1 MQFASIT
8 YRRVKYTPYF
18 EYVFEYNEDDPQES
32 YSFGAY
38 DIDEDDSIPVFIRP
52 ITICF
57 HYKRDI
63 ELENAIPILTKEQA
77 LEILQKH
84 VTTMIDDEI
93 QKLETQQEYLYVLKY
108 KARNTELS
116 N

>member
-8 YRRVKYTPYF
+8 YRRVAYTPYF

-32 YSFGAY
+32 YGFGPY

-52 ITICF
+52 VTICF
-57 HYKRDI
+57 HYKRDM
-63 ELENAIPILTKEQA
+63 EVEKAVPILTKEQA

-84 VTTMIDDEI
+84 VTKMIGDEI
-93 QKLETQQEYLYVLKY
+93 KKLETQQEHLYVLKY
-108 KARNTELS
+108 KAHNTGLS